1 MAKNNSELTIIFTV
15 GFTKKTAR
23 EFFELLRKNKVKK
36 VIDIRLNNVSQL
48 AGFSKKDDLEY
59 FLRVI
64 LNIDYIHMPLLS
76 PTEELLDAIKNKK
89 VSWAEYE
96 KMYVKLISERKVEK
110 LFPDKKELDHVCLLC
125 SEDKPE
131 HCHRSLLAEYLKEKW
146 KDVET
151 RHI

>member
-1 MAKNNSELTIIFTV
+1 MAKNDSEIINIFTI

-23 EFFELLRKNKVKK
+23 EFFELLRNNKVKK

-59 FLRVI
+59 FLRTI
-64 LNIDYIHMPLLS
+64 LDIDYIHMPLLA
-76 PTEELLDAIKNKK
+76 PTEEILDTIKNKK

-96 KMYVKLISERKVEK
+96 KLYMKLIIERKVEK
-110 LFPDKKELDHVCLLC
+110 LFTEKIELDHACLLC

-131 HCHRSLLAEYLKEKW
+131 HCHRSLLAEYLKAKW
-146 KDVET
+146 KNVEIV
-151 RHI
+151 HI